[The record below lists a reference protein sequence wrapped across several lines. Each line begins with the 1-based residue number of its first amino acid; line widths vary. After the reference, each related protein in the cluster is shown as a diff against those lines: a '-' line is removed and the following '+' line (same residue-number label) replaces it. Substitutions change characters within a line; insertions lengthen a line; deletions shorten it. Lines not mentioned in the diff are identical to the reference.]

1 MNIVHQR
8 WMVSALGLLLF
19 AGLCAC
25 IATGPGYDGGVGV
38 AYVGGYYEPYG
49 RDYGGWG
56 PGYHVAPPRGGE
68 RRPEQLPPHDVRPAP
83 QSRSQQV
90 SRHAYRPAPPS
101 RSTPSIPKHPRLP

>member
-49 RDYGGWG
+49 SDYGGWG
-56 PGYHVAPPRGGE
+56 HGYHVAPPRGIV
-68 RRPEQLPPHDVRPAP
+68 VRPA
-83 QSRSQQV
+83 QSSA
-90 SRHAYRPAPPS
+90 HAYRPAPPS
-101 RSTPSIPKHPRLP
+101 RRAPSIPTRPRRP

>member
-8 WMVSALGLLLF
+8 WVVGALGLLVF

-56 PGYHVAPPRGGE
+56 PGYQVAPPRGGE

-83 QSRSQQV
+83 PT
-90 SRHAYRPAPPS
+90 RP
-101 RSTPSIPKHPRLP
+101 TPSDPTRPHGG